1 MTQYCRYCSFLV
13 VGDAN
18 YCSEHNECYSD
29 RKCKSANRC
38 KDFNFNPIDAFGE
51 NEKGYQPRVRKPKQ
65 NVRDGQ
71 MSLNLEV

>member
-29 RKCKSANRC
+29 KKCKSANRC
-38 KDFNFNPIDAFGE
+38 KDFDLNPIDAFGE
-51 NEKGYQPRVRKPKQ
+51 NMKGYQPRVKKLKPSEC
-65 NVRDGQ
+65 DGQ
-71 MSLNLEV
+71 ISLNLEV